1 MFYSKEKFN
10 LILFFGLIL
19 LIVSFLP
26 LVAKAEIVIS
36 NIEVVDMINRTAHI
50 KWSTYNN
57 PTKGIVYYG
66 LTPDQLDDSIAY
78 GSYDYSHD
86 VALTG
91 LLRDQDY
98 YYRILAIGESE
109 SVVESYVQ
117 LFSTDNMVDTQ
128 KPEFDKQEI
137 TQIRGDAIVLYWTT
151 NENTKGI
158 VYYGTDSENLDKY
171 TSKTKLGSAHEVVI
185 TNMERGTN
193 YYLRIKA
200 IDEDDN
206 EQWGKLFRVN
216 TYNEIQSTKAQTIL
230 EINNFKPQGF
240 DDTLIFPTR
249 VVLSWWSNLAGKSRI
264 YYGTSENKLSK
275 KMDVTLVPR
284 SQNHKVVLVDLLP
297 ETTYYYKVEVYDAVY
312 GKKLTSAVRTFET
325 AKESREYIVGGDYST
340 NLTDSDLDG
349 LEDSYEIEIGTD
361 PTDSDSDD
369 DGYSDKIEVDHGY
382 DPLGPGKRAIFA
394 YVKPRINNAIERVKA
409 SELRDLIESQIG
421 KLRISV
427 QDWYKL
433 VNAYIYGEYPVE
445 AIIKAIQYSGKTVH
459 PEIPWQSWSKSLDYQ
474 NYINK

>member
-1 MFYSKEKFN
+1 M
-10 LILFFGLIL
+10 
-19 LIVSFLP
+19 IVSFLP
-26 LVAKAEIVIS
+26 SAAKAEIAIS

-78 GSYDYSHD
+78 GSYSYTHD

-98 YYRILAIGESE
+98 YYRILAIGEGE
-109 SVVESYVQ
+109 DVVESYVQ
-117 LFSTDNMVDTQ
+117 LFSTDNMIDTV

-137 TQIRGDAIVLYWTT
+137 VEIRGDAVALYWTT
-151 NENTKGI
+151 NEKTQGR
-158 VYYGTDSENLDKY
+158 VYYGTDSEDLDKY
-171 TSKTKLGSAHEVVI
+171 TSKTKLGLTHEVVI
-185 TNMERGTN
+185 TNLDRGTN
-193 YYLRIKA
+193 YYLRIIA
-200 IDEDDN
+200 TDEDGN
-206 EQWGKLFRVN
+206 ERLGKLLRVN
-216 TYNEIQSTKAQTIL
+216 TYSEIQTTKAQTTL
-230 EINNFKPQGF
+230 TINNFKPQGY
-240 DDTLIFPTR
+240 DETLIFPTR
-249 VVLSWWSNLAGKSRI
+249 VVLSWQSNLAGKSRI

-275 KMDVTLVPR
+275 KIDVTLVPR
-284 SQNHKVVLVDLLP
+284 SRYHKVVLADLLP
-297 ETTYYYKVEVYDAVY
+297 ETIYYYKVEVYDAVY
-312 GKKLTSAVRTFET
+312 SKKLTSAVRTFET
-325 AKESREYIVGGDYST
+325 AKESGESVVGGDYSA
-340 NLTDSDLDG
+340 NLIDSDLDG

-382 DPLGPGKRAIFA
+382 DPLGSGKKAIFA
-394 YVKPRINNAIERVKA
+394 YVKPRINNAIESVKA
-409 SELRDLIESQIG
+409 SELRDLIESQVG

-474 NYINK
+474 NYINR